1 MSASLGSVKNLTSSF
16 VHYLDE
22 WSTETLPDVLVNYT
36 FIVGDKSVGEIDSF
50 EISVIRDKKDIWT
63 LLTASEQK
71 EVEQYCSLD
80 MKRVIKEWN
89 EP

>member
-1 MSASLGSVKNLTSSF
+1 MSASFGQLKNLTSSF

-22 WSTETLPDVLVNYT
+22 WSTETLPEVLVNYT
-36 FIVGDKSVGEIDSF
+36 FLVGDKSVGEQDSF
-50 EISVIRDKKDIWT
+50 EISVIRDKKDIWS
-63 LLTASEQK
+63 LLTAAEQQ